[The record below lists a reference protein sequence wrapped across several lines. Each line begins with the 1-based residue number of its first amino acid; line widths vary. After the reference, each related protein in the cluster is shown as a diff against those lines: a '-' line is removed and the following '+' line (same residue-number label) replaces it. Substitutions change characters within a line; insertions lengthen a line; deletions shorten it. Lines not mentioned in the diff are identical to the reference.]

1 MILTLQLKEL
11 LFIYDEPFGDSSAIP
26 VDYVSRFAAEQV
38 KMVLT
43 GDGGDE
49 VLSGYTSYQG
59 IKLANIIKRVSSPI
73 RNLVPFVDE
82 RIANHFKGNLRYM
95 MNRAS
100 SVIRTANLEFS
111 RKIAEKTAFTDFFSI
126 KELTK
131 NLKYIVKSEDYI
143 EEFMKRTTYKHDF
156 YKMMYVNFKSDL
168 PNDSLVKVDRMSMA
182 NSIESRVPFLDY
194 RLIEFMVHVDKDI
207 KMQGW
212 ERKSILRN
220 TVGKKLP
227 QNILSAPKKG
237 FGIPLR
243 EWFKE
248 NSFNNTI
255 KNNLYNLDGILN
267 STVIDKLIEENKL
280 GRRDNGNFIWTLMI
294 LNKMIN

>member
-1 MILTLQLKEL
+1 
-11 LFIYDEPFGDSSAIP
+11 
-26 VDYVSRFAAEQV
+26 
-38 KMVLT
+38 
-43 GDGGDE
+43 
-49 VLSGYTSYQG
+49 
-59 IKLANIIKRVSSPI
+59 
-73 RNLVPFVDE
+73 VDE
-82 RIANHFKGNLRYM
+82 RIANYFKGNLRYM

-111 RKIAEKTAFTDFFSI
+111 RKIVEKTAFTDFFSI

-156 YKMMYVNFKSDL
+156 YKMMYV
-168 PNDSLVKVDRMSMA
+168 SMA
-182 NSIESRVPFLDY
+182 NSIETRVPFLDY

-227 QNILSAPKKG
+227 RNILSAPKKG

-255 KNNLYNLDGILN
+255 KSNLYNLDGILN
-267 STVIDKLIEENKL
+267 STIIDKLIEENKL